1 VTTPPTRFELASPDP
16 FGAPDGR
23 PTRDAG
29 SGGNYWGLLVRNKL
43 LIAACAAVV
52 TLAVALYTYWQTPV
66 FSAVASLQLQDRQPN
81 LPDIYRTASAGSA
94 GSEIATELQV
104 LGSRALKEDAAGTL
118 SLQLRV
124 LEPSRVARAELVSDI
139 GVSADAPVNEY
150 RLVRRADGRFAV
162 FIADSLREVAV
173 SGPDQRVS
181 LPGISFVLLPAA
193 RQYEQ
198 VVIGVSSLSSAVD
211 ALAALSVDQP
221 DHNANILTLSY
232 SDVDSLIARQV
243 PNTILGRYMARR
255 KHAEKS
261 EAGSTAGF
269 LRDQLQ
275 RVTAQLAGAEE
286 EFRRYREQEQVLD
299 PTVQTSG
306 EVSRL
311 ISKES
316 ERSSLE
322 AERSALQKSL
332 TEIDSAGARPGGPSP
347 YRRLIGLP
355 FLLRNEAASALLNA
369 LVAAENDK
377 AAHVSATAAD
387 PDVQV
392 LNAKI
397 SDLEEQLHSITTT
410 YLQGLGNQV
419 EALDATLAG
428 FGRELNSIPGK
439 QLTYGRLE
447 RNVKGLES
455 VYELLQTRLNEAEIA
470 EAVEDASVQVVDSAV
485 TPLGPSSPQPLIN
498 LAAGLAVG
506 LMFGV
511 AVACVREY
519 RDRSVH
525 SRHDVQVATGIPVL
539 GLIPRLPRAR
549 GRIPL
554 IMGWHR
560 LKNGG
565 AGSPAGRPGQSPTQ
579 ENYAFVG
586 TPRLHGAPAVAGNGA
601 HSGALSSVELT
612 TSQWTNVVSEAY
624 SLLLTNVT
632 FARSTPPKTVVITSP
647 LAEDGKTTCAVN
659 LAITLALRGGRALLI
674 DADLRRGVVHRA
686 LGVERS
692 PGLSEVLSERLPFTE
707 AVRKIGIDRQG
718 ASLHF
723 LTTGSIPA
731 NPAVLLQSPAYP
743 ELLEQLKD
751 QYDMVI
757 IDSPPAN
764 IISDASILGL
774 NADVALVVAR
784 SGMTESASLAY
795 AVEQLTRLGVPVLG
809 VVLNDIDFD
818 KDAAYDASYRSHGA
832 REYLSASTES

>member
-1 VTTPPTRFELASPDP
+1 MTTPPTRFELPSPDP
-16 FGAPDGR
+16 FGLPDGR

-29 SGGNYWGLLVRNKL
+29 PGGNYWGLLVRNKW
-43 LIAACAAVV
+43 LIAACTAVL

-66 FSAVASLQLQDRQPN
+66 FSGVASLQLQDRQPN
-81 LPDIYRTASAGSA
+81 LPDIYRTASTGVA

-104 LGSRALKEDAAGTL
+104 LGSRALKEDAAATL

-124 LEPSRVARAELVSDI
+124 FEPRRVARAELLSDI
-139 GVSADAPVNEY
+139 RVSADAPANEY
-150 RLVRRADGRFAV
+150 RLVRRADGRFGV

-173 SGPDQRVS
+173 SVPGQRVS
-181 LPGISFVLLPAA
+181 LPGVSFVLLPAA

-232 SDVDSLIARQV
+232 SDADSLIARQV
-243 PNTILGRYMARR
+243 PNTILARYMARR

-275 RVTAQLAGAEE
+275 RVTAQLADAEE

-332 TEIDSAGARPGGPSP
+332 AEIDSAPGRPGRSFSVPP
-347 YRRLIGLP
+347 ADRLAL
-355 FLLRNEAASALLNA
+355 LLRNEAASSLLNA

-377 AAHVSATAAD
+377 AADVSATAAD

-397 SDLEEQLHSITTT
+397 ADLEEQLHSITTT

-419 EALDATLAG
+419 EALDASLAG

-470 EAVEDASVQVVDSAV
+470 EAVEDASVQVVDWAA
-485 TPLGPSSPQPLIN
+485 TPLEPSSPQPLIN

-506 LMFGV
+506 LMFGI
-511 AVACVREY
+511 AVGCVREF

-525 SRHDVQVATGIPVL
+525 SRHDVQLATGIPVL

-554 IMGWHR
+554 IMGWQR
-560 LKNGG
+560 LKNGRSG
-565 AGSPAGRPGQSPTQ
+565 NPAGRPGQLPTRQ
-579 ENYAFVG
+579 NYAFVG
-586 TPRLHGAPAVAGNGA
+586 TPRLLQGPTVLGNGD
-601 HSGALSSVELT
+601 HNGLSSTVELAS
-612 TSQWTNVVSEAY
+612 SQWTNVVSEAY

-632 FARSTPPKTVVITSP
+632 FAGSTPPKTVVITSP

-686 LGVERS
+686 LGVERA
-692 PGLSEVLSERLPFTE
+692 PGLSEVLSERLPFAE
-707 AVRKIGIDRQG
+707 AVRKIGVDRQG

-743 ELLEQLKD
+743 ELLE
-751 QYDMVI
+751 
-757 IDSPPAN
+757 
-764 IISDASILGL
+764 
-774 NADVALVVAR
+774 
-784 SGMTESASLAY
+784 
-795 AVEQLTRLGVPVLG
+795 AVEGRVRHGDHRLTAG
-809 VVLNDIDFD
+809 
-818 KDAAYDASYRSHGA
+818 
-832 REYLSASTES
+832 EYHQ